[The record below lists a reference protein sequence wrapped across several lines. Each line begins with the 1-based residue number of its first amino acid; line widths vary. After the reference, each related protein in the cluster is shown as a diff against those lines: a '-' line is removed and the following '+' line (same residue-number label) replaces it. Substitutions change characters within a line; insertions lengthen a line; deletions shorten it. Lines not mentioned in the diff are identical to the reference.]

1 MANRQI
7 YPPPPRIAN
16 LENEKNKMRKFK
28 TLSNVAIIPLGET
41 RVASYS
47 KRKCKERVNKREEI
61 KRSYR

>member
-1 MANRQI
+1 
-7 YPPPPRIAN
+7 
-16 LENEKNKMRKFK
+16 MRKFK

-61 KRSYR
+61 KRSYRYFEMKVKI